1 MPVFKRLASLCS
13 VVVLTASMA
22 SMSAVHA
29 DTMGANSYHVTRL
42 VSDQPGHAMHTDPN
56 LVNAWGLTAG
66 PTTPWWVSDN
76 GTDVSTLY
84 DGTGNAIP
92 LIVDVAGA
100 PTGAV
105 FNGTPAFVVKH
116 AGFHGPAVFAF
127 ATESGTIRGWNP
139 NVPPPA
145 FSTQSFVLKDRS
157 FAGAVYKGLA
167 TAISTDGPL
176 LYATDFHNGR
186 VDVFDAHMDRV
197 LVNSF
202 KDPNMP
208 AGFAPFGIQTLGNSV
223 FVTYAEQVPG
233 SDDEA
238 HGPGLGFVDRFGLKG
253 QFLGRVASRHALD
266 APWGLAWAPSDFGRF
281 SEDLL
286 VGNFGDGRIIA
297 YEPESD
303 GHFAKVGVLRRAD
316 GTAIRIDG
324 LWALRFGNGAAA
336 GPTNSLF
343 FTAGPDDESH
353 GLFGMIDANEPTP

>member
-1 MPVFKRLASLCS
+1 
-13 VVVLTASMA
+13 MA

-29 DTMGANSYHVTRL
+29 DAMGANAYHVTRL
-42 VSDQPGHAMHTDPN
+42 VSDQPGNAMHTDPN
-56 LVNAWGLTAG
+56 LVNAWGLAAG
-66 PTTPWWVSDN
+66 PATPWWVADN
-76 GTDVSTLY
+76 EKDVSTLY
-84 DGTGNAIP
+84 DGTGSAIP
-92 LIVDVAGA
+92 LIVSVAGA

-105 FNGTPAFVVKH
+105 FNGTPAFVVRH

-145 FSTQSFVLKDRS
+145 FSTQSFVLKDRG

-197 LVNSF
+197 LVNAF
-202 KDPNMP
+202 RDPNIP
-208 AGFAPFGIQTLGNSV
+208 AGFAPFGIHTLGNDV
-223 FVTYAEQVPG
+223 FVTYAKRDPAT
-233 SDDEA
+233 DDDVS
-238 HGPGLGFVDRFGLKG
+238 GPGLGFVDRFGLKG

-266 APWGLAWAPSDFGRF
+266 APWGLAWAPSDFGAF

-286 VGNFGDGRIIA
+286 VGNFGDGRINA
-297 YEPESD
+297 YEPKANGSFER
-303 GHFAKVGVLRRAD
+303 VGVLRRAN

-324 LWALRFGNGAAA
+324 LWALEFGNGAAA
-336 GPTNSLF
+336 GPTDSLF
-343 FTAGPDDESH
+343 FTAGPDDEEH
-353 GLFGMIDANEPTP
+353 GLFGVIDAN